1 MIVVICGPAGAG
13 KTTTVSRAR
22 RLLAARG
29 HDVRVSRS
37 DDFSRNTYEQLY
49 ADVAVDPD
57 PPQSKPDGPTV
68 HLVDGTF
75 YKSRWQRAFRT
86 LEDVRF
92 VVVTASLETCLE
104 RNSRRADAIDERGVY
119 VIHHEFAT
127 PDASLVVDT
136 DELSAEEV
144 AERVVRAIGAWR
156 VREGATRT
164 ANGSKARSE

>member
-13 KTTTVSRAR
+13 KTTIASRVRR
-22 RLLAARG
+22 RLTTCG

-49 ADVAVDPD
+49 ADVAVDP
-57 PPQSKPDGPTV
+57 PQSKPDGHSV

-75 YKSRWQRAFRT
+75 YKPRWQRAFRT

-92 VVVTASLETCLE
+92 VHVTASLETCLE

-119 VIHHEFAT
+119 VIHHEFAA
-127 PDASLVVDT
+127 PDTGLVVDT

-144 AERVVRAIGAWR
+144 VERIVRAIGAWR
-156 VREGATRT
+156 VGEEATRT
-164 ANGSKARSE
+164 ANGSKARNE

>member
-13 KTTTVSRAR
+13 KTTTVSRVRR
-22 RLLAARG
+22 RLTTRG

-49 ADVAVDPD
+49 ADVAVE
-57 PPQSKPDGPTV
+57 SKPARTDDNTL

-92 VVVTASLETCLE
+92 VLVTASLETCLE
-104 RNSRRADAIDERGVY
+104 RNRRRSDPIDEQGVY
-119 VIHHEFAT
+119 VVYHEFT
-127 PDASLVVDT
+127 EPDADLVVDT
-136 DELSAEEV
+136 DELPVEAV
-144 AERVVRAIGAWR
+144 AGRVVRAIEAWR
-156 VREGATRT
+156 PLCSCEAS
-164 ANGSKARSE
+164 AK

>member
-13 KTTTVSRAR
+13 KTTTVSRVR
-22 RLLAARG
+22 SRLAARG

-37 DDFSRNTYEQLY
+37 DDFSRNTYERLY
-49 ADVAVDPD
+49 ADVAID
-57 PPQSKPDGPTV
+57 PPRSKSDGRTV
-68 HLVDGTF
+68 RLVDGTF
-75 YKSRWQRAFRT
+75 YKPRWQRAFRT

-92 VVVTASLETCLE
+92 VHVTASLETCLE
-104 RNSRRADAIDERGVY
+104 RNGRRADAIDERGVY

-136 DELSAEEV
+136 DQLSAEEV

-156 VREGATRT
+156 VGEGATRT
-164 ANGSKARSE
+164 ANGSQARSE